1 MEKNP
6 YNTQTFTTGL
16 CYAICDGLEWF
27 KEKEPEFSYP
37 VLMLHGEKDGL
48 VSVEDTYQFLR
59 TAASKDKQMKIY
71 GNLFHEIFNEY
82 CKEEVI
88 KDTVRWIEQ
97 RI

>member
-1 MEKNP
+1 
-6 YNTQTFTTGL
+6 
-16 CYAICDGLEWF
+16 
-27 KEKEPEFSYP
+27 
-37 VLMLHGEKDGL
+37 MLHGEKDGL
-48 VSVEDTYQFLR
+48 VSVEDTYQFFR